1 MQTVYYIAILVT
13 VALADGTQSTGY
25 MSNEHQFHSMGE
37 CLRVISNR
45 DNLPQIY
52 GSLAEHVGDQ
62 LIKAGEI
69 GCFTEESL
77 RSSNDE
83 LQFRYQPYQA
93 I

>member
-52 GSLAEHVGDQ
+52 ESLAQHIGDQ
-62 LIKAGEI
+62 LIEASEI
-69 GCFTEESL
+69 GCFTEEAL
-77 RSSNDE
+77 RLNNDE
-83 LQFRYQPYQA
+83 LQFRYQPYQE

>member
-13 VALADGTQSTGY
+13 VALADGTQSKGY

-52 GSLAEHVGDQ
+52 ESLARHVGDQ

-69 GCFTEESL
+69 GCFTEASL
-77 RSSNDE
+77 RSNNNT
-83 LQFRYQPYQA
+83 LQFRYRPYQA

>member
-25 MSNEHQFHSMGE
+25 MSNEHQFHTMGD
-37 CLRVISNR
+37 CLRIISNR

-52 GSLAEHVGDQ
+52 GSLAEYVGDQ

-77 RSSNDE
+77 RSNNNR
-83 LQFRYQPYQA
+83 LQFKYRPYQA